1 MTAVSMPA
9 AAPDTRS
16 LEFVSVSLSLHGDRL
31 IGPMSLSVA
40 PGEIV
45 TVMGPS
51 GSGKSTFLAF
61 ACGTLDPAFSADG
74 KVLLSGIDVTHLP
87 PEERRMGILF
97 QDDLLFPHLSV
108 GENLA
113 FGLPRGLA
121 LEERRARVASALADA
136 DLETFAE
143 RDPATLSGGQR
154 ARIALLRTLAAEP
167 RALLLDE
174 PFSKLDA
181 RLRERIRRFVFGHA
195 VSKSL
200 PTLLVTHD
208 PADAAAAGGAVIE
221 IGPALDDETPQGETG
236 REPDPSLYKM
246 ARAIE

>member
-1 MTAVSMPA
+1 MAQEENKLQFV
-9 AAPDTRS
+9 D
-16 LEFVSVSLSLHGDRL
+16 VSVTLRGERL
-31 IGPMSLSVA
+31 IEKFSLTVG
-40 PGEIV
+40 PGEIT

-51 GSGKSTFLAF
+51 GSGKSTLLAF
-61 ACGTLDPAFSADG
+61 ACGTLDPAFTKKG
-74 KVLLSGIDVTHLP
+74 WVILNGIDVTHLP

-113 FGLPRGLA
+113 FGLQRGLSA
-121 LEERRARVASALADA
+121 DERRARIEAALADA
-136 DLETFAE
+136 DMETFAE

-181 RLRERIRRFVFGHA
+181 RLRERFRRFVFQHA
-195 VSKSL
+195 TEQSL

-208 PADAAAAGGAVIE
+208 PADAAAAGGPVIE
-221 IGPALDDETPQGETG
+221 IGPTLANEISEGEVHLPRDQRHSGLTPQVE
-236 REPDPSLYKM
+236 
-246 ARAIE
+246 

>member
-1 MTAVSMPA
+1 VAQEENKLQFG
-9 AAPDTRS
+9 D
-16 LEFVSVSLSLHGDRL
+16 VSVTLRGERLIENLSLTVG
-31 IGPMSLSVA
+31 
-40 PGEIV
+40 PGEIT

-51 GSGKSTFLAF
+51 GSGKSTLLAF
-61 ACGTLDPAFSADG
+61 ACGTLDPAFTEKG
-74 KVLLSGIDVTHLP
+74 RVILNGIDVTHLP

-113 FGLPRGLA
+113 FGLPRGLSSD
-121 LEERRARVASALADA
+121 ERRARIEAALADA
-136 DLETFAE
+136 DMETFAE

-181 RLRERIRRFVFGHA
+181 RLRERFRHFVFQHA
-195 VSKSL
+195 TEQSL

-208 PADAAAAGGAVIE
+208 PADATAAGGPVIE
-221 IGPALDDETPQGETG
+221 IGSTLA
-236 REPDPSLYKM
+236 S
-246 ARAIE
+246 

>member
-1 MTAVSMPA
+1 MASQV
-9 AAPDTRS
+9 DK
-16 LEFVSVSLSLHGDRL
+16 LEFVGVGFSLRGERLFGPLSLT
-31 IGPMSLSVA
+31 VA

-51 GSGKSTFLAF
+51 GSGKSTLLAF
-61 ACGTLDPAFSADG
+61 ACGTLDPAFATEG
-74 KVLLSGIDVTHLP
+74 RVLLNGADVTHLP

-121 LEERRARVASALADA
+121 ADERRGRVTSALADA
-136 DLETFAE
+136 DLETFSE

-154 ARIALLRTLAAEP
+154 ARVALLRTLAAEP

-181 RLRERIRRFVFGHA
+181 RLRERFRRFVFDHA
-195 VSKSL
+195 LEQSL

-208 PADAAAAGGAVIE
+208 PADAAAAGGPIVE
-221 IGPALDDETPQGETG
+221 IGPVLADGAPHGEAG
-236 REPDPSLYKM
+236 RERDPRLGGL
-246 ARAIE
+246 APVIE